1 MADGQNGPI
10 GRNAM
15 KADVEITQLAG
26 KGIAAHHHQRM
37 VEDHAWEINF
47 NVDLATQ
54 LKVIIVYIANS
65 SEAVVFDRKQPPE
78 GVLGNLAKF
87 TGRHQYRSLFSKSCN
102 NFFNEN
108 KVFVIQLNLSC
119 IVENLFLRSILMHFG
134 DSEFFS
140 FCILLHFFSVR

>member
-10 GRNAM
+10 GLNAM
-15 KADVEITQLAG
+15 KAGVEITQLAG

-37 VEDHAWEINF
+37 VEDHAGEINF
-47 NVDLATQ
+47 SVDLATQ

-65 SEAVVFDRKQPPE
+65 SEAVVLDRKQPPE

-102 NFFNEN
+102 SFFNEN